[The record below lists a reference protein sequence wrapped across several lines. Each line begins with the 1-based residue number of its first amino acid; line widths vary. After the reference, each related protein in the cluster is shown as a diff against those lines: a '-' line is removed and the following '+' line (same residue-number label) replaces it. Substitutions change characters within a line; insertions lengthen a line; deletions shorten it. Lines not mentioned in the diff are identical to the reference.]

1 MRTTGLA
8 ILGYGALAA
17 AVLACF
23 WLVSLAPLRLG
34 WGRELVGAVIAVVAL
49 VIGLRLARAPQQQR
63 TDQVDRAPEAA
74 AFAVGDTASIS
85 TNRDAPGE
93 AKPAA
98 VEAVSI
104 ATANAVP
111 ELSQREHAV
120 LRQLAE
126 GLSNKEI
133 ARALS
138 VSENTVKTHL
148 ANLYAKLG
156 VSRRTE
162 ALKVARLFGFV

>member
-17 AVLACF
+17 TVLACF

-49 VIGLRLARAPQQQR
+49 VIGLRLARSPPQRADQAGGRSNAP
-63 TDQVDRAPEAA
+63 AA
-74 AFAVGDTASIS
+74 VTGDIASIS
-85 TNRDAPGE
+85 AGDDAGANSVQPVAPSE
-93 AKPAA
+93 AA
-98 VEAVSI
+98 
-104 ATANAVP
+104 P
-111 ELSQREHAV
+111 ELSQREYEV

-162 ALKVARLFGFV
+162 ALKVARQHGMA

>member
-1 MRTTGLA
+1 MRTTALA

-34 WGRELVGAVIAVVAL
+34 WGRELIGAAIAVVA
-49 VIGLRLARAPQQQR
+49 VVVGLRLAAAQRRETTGTSPAATAAPLPAESR
-63 TDQVDRAPEAA
+63 TAPAA
-74 AFAVGDTASIS
+74 ADLAL
-85 TNRDAPGE
+85 
-93 AKPAA
+93 
-98 VEAVSI
+98 
-104 ATANAVP
+104 P
-111 ELSQREHAV
+111 ELSQREQEV

-162 ALKVARLFGFV
+162 ALKVARLRGVV

>member
-49 VIGLRLARAPQQQR
+49 VIGLRLTRAPQQR
-63 TDQVDRAPEAA
+63 PDQAGDASEAPVS
-74 AFAVGDTASIS
+74 AVGGIASIITAGS
-85 TNRDAPGE
+85 ANRGAGQSAAEAMSITPTDA
-93 AKPAA
+93 A
-98 VEAVSI
+98 
-104 ATANAVP
+104 P
-111 ELSQREHAV
+111 ELSQREYEV

-162 ALKVARLFGFV
+162 ALKVARLRGVV

>member
-49 VIGLRLARAPQQQR
+49 VIGLRLARAPPQR
-63 TDQVDRAPEAA
+63 ADPAGGSDAPATVTGEI
-74 AFAVGDTASIS
+74 ASITAGTGANS
-85 TNRDAPGE
+85 GAGQPVAPTE
-93 AKPAA
+93 
-98 VEAVSI
+98 
-104 ATANAVP
+104 AVP
-111 ELSQREHAV
+111 ELSQREHEV

-162 ALKVARLFGFV
+162 ALKVARLHGMA

>member
-1 MRTTGLA
+1 MRKTGLA

-17 AVLACF
+17 TVLACF

-49 VIGLRLARAPQQQR
+49 VIGLRLARAPQQ
-63 TDQVDRAPEAA
+63 RADPAGGRPDASAA
-74 AFAVGDTASIS
+74 LAGETAWTSAGDGAGGSDG
-85 TNRDAPGE
+85 TNAAQPVAPAG
-93 AKPAA
+93 AL
-98 VEAVSI
+98 
-104 ATANAVP
+104 P
-111 ELSQREHAV
+111 ELSQREHEV

-126 GLSNKEI
+126 GLSNKQI
-133 ARALS
+133 ARALG

-162 ALKVARLFGFV
+162 ALKVARLRGMA